1 METEAILIDSSLI
14 IQFFRMSNKEE
25 TSFFK
30 LMEESQLYISVVT
43 EYELLSGARSRELLQ
58 DTINILDLLTILN
71 FTSLEA
77 RRVAEI
83 YRTLRR
89 KNANIGAADIFIAAT
104 AINYDLPL
112 ATLNTKHFNRINDL
126 KLYPI

>member
-14 IQFFRMSNKEE
+14 IQFFRMTIKEE
-25 TSFFK
+25 TAFFK
-30 LMEESQLYISVVT
+30 LMENNQLYISVVT
-43 EYELLSGARSRELLQ
+43 EYELLGGATSKELLN
-58 DTINILDLLTILN
+58 DTLKILDLLTVVN

-77 RRVAEI
+77 RRAAEI

-112 ATLNTKHFNRINDL
+112 ATLNTRHFNRIKSL
-126 KLYPI
+126 KLYPL